1 MRVPMYYIPILLFCS
16 SLLLI
21 IQTATAIDTIN
32 TTQSIRDGD
41 TITSSGGNYVLGF
54 FSPGNSKNRFLGI
67 WYGQISVLTAVW
79 VANTEAPLNDSSGV
93 LRLTDEGILVL
104 LNRSGSVIWSSNTS
118 TPARNAVA
126 QLLDSG
132 NLVVKEKGDHN
143 LENLLWQSF
152 EHLSDTL
159 LPEMKLGRNRITGM
173 DWYITSWKSTDD
185 PSRGNVSE
193 ILVPYGYPEILVMEN
208 SIVRHRSGP
217 WNGLRFSGTPQLKPN
232 PMYTFEFV
240 YNEKEIFYRYH
251 VLNSS
256 MLTRLVV
263 TQNGDIQRFAWI
275 SRTQSWI
282 IYLTVNTDNC
292 ERYALCGANGICSID
307 NSPVCNCLNGFVP
320 NVQSEWEMMDWS
332 SGCLRRTPLNCSGD
346 GFRQLS
352 GVKLPE
358 TKTSWF
364 NKSMNLEE
372 CRNTCLKNCS
382 CTAFSNLDI
391 RNGGS
396 GCLLW
401 FGDLIDIRIFVDNKP
416 DIYVRMAASELD
428 NGGAVKINAK
438 SNVKKRII
446 VSTALST
453 GILFLFL
460 ALFWYIWK
468 KKQQKKGK
476 VTGIVRSSINNPG
489 EDLDLP
495 LFYLDTLT
503 LATNNFSVDNKLGE
517 GGFGPV
523 YKGTLKDGQE
533 IAVKRLSKNSRQG
546 LDEFKNEVKYI
557 VKLQHRNLVKLL
569 GCCIEGDE
577 YMLIYEF
584 LPNKSLNFFIFD
596 ETHSLKLDWP
606 KRYNIINGI
615 ARGLLYLHQ
624 DSRLRVIHRDLKAS
638 NVLLDYEMNPKI
650 SDFGLARSLG
660 GNETEANTNKVVG
673 TYGYISPEY
682 AIDGLYSPK
691 SDVFSFGV
699 LVLEI
704 LSGNRNRGFCHPDHN
719 LNLLGHAWKLFTEGR
734 PLELVSESIVE
745 TCNLS
750 EALRLIHVGLLCV
763 QENPEDRPT
772 MSYVVLMLGNED
784 ALPRPKQPGFYTE
797 RDLIEAAYTSN
808 SSQSKPYS
816 ANECSISMI
825 EAR

>member
-1 MRVPMYYIPILLFCS
+1 MYYIPILLFCS

-21 IQTATAIDTIN
+21 TQTATAVDTIN
-32 TTQSIRDGD
+32 TANSIRDGD

-54 FSPGNSKNRFLGI
+54 FSPGKSKNRFLGI
-67 WYGQISVLTAVW
+67 WYGKISVLTAVW
-79 VANTEAPLNDSSGV
+79 VANAYAPLNDSSGV
-93 LRLTDEGILVL
+93 LQLTDKGILVL
-104 LNRSGSVIWSSNTS
+104 LNRSGGVIWSTNTS

-132 NLVVKEKGDHN
+132 NLVVKEKGGNN
-143 LENLLWQSF
+143 LENPLWQSF
-152 EHLSDTL
+152 EHPSDTL

-173 DWYITSWKSTDD
+173 DRYITSWKSADD

-193 ILVPYGYPEILVMEN
+193 ILVPYGYPEILVVEN

-240 YNEKEIFYRYH
+240 FNEKEIFYRYH

-263 TQNGDIQRFAWI
+263 AQNGDIQRFAWI
-275 SRTQSWI
+275 TRTKSWLL
-282 IYLTVNTDNC
+282 YLTVNTDDC

-307 NSPVCNCLNGFVP
+307 SSPVCNCLNGFVP
-320 NVQSEWEMMDWS
+320 NVQSGWEMMDWS
-332 SGCLRRTPLNCSGD
+332 GGCLRRTPLNCSGD
-346 GFRQLS
+346 GFQRLS

-364 NKSMNLEE
+364 NKSMNLDE
-372 CRNTCLKNCS
+372 CRSTCLKNCS

-401 FGDLIDIRIFVDNKP
+401 FGDLIDTRIFVDNKP

-428 NGGAVKINAK
+428 NGGGVKIKSK

-446 VSTALST
+446 VSIALFT
-453 GILFLFL
+453 GILFLL

-476 VTGIVRSSINNPG
+476 VTGIVKRSSNNNPVK

-495 LFYLDTLT
+495 LFCLDTLT
-503 LATNNFSVDNKLGE
+503 LATNNFSADNKLGE

-523 YKGTLKDGQE
+523 YKGTLRDGQE

-546 LDEFKNEVKYI
+546 LDEFKNEVKHI

-596 ETHSLKLDWP
+596 ETASLNLDWP

-638 NVLLDYEMNPKI
+638 NVLLDDEMNPKI

-660 GNETEANTNKVVG
+660 GNEIEANTNKVAG

-704 LSGNRNRGFCHPDHN
+704 LSGNRNRGFSHPDHS
-719 LNLLGHAWKLFTEGR
+719 LNLLGHAWKLFTDGR
-734 PLELVSESIVE
+734 PLELVSKSIVE
-745 TCNLS
+745 TCNLF
-750 EALRLIHVGLLCV
+750 EALRSIHVGLLCV
-763 QENPEDRPT
+763 QEKPEDRPT

-784 ALPRPKQPGFYTE
+784 ALPRPKQPGFFTE
-797 RDLIEAAYTSN
+797 RDLIEATYTS
-808 SSQSKPYS
+808 SSSHSKPYS
-816 ANECSISMI
+816 ANECSISLM